1 MRYSPRRSQLRAFSH
16 SLSKYNSMDVHLP
29 AYLLLVIPF
38 LKYPTLFFLI
48 IFHYT
53 FLLLVFYFYINILIL
68 QLNYISIIQVFI
80 TRIIFLIWC
89 FTSSDS
95 KFTPPKTQLFSAL
108 SFLISSLVLLDNS
121 SLFTHKIYVS
131 KFMIVRRS
139 IKANIF
145 LF

>member
-1 MRYSPRRSQLRAFSH
+1 MRYNPRRSQLRAFSY
-16 SLSKYNSMDVHLP
+16 SLSKHNSMDLHLS

-48 IFHYT
+48 IFHCM

-68 QLNYISIIQVFI
+68 QLNYMSIIQVFI
-80 TRIIFLIWC
+80 TRIIFLISC

-95 KFTPPKTQLFSAL
+95 EFTPPKTQLFSAL
-108 SFLISSLVLLDNS
+108 SLLISSLVLLGSS

-131 KFMIVRRS
+131 KFMVVR
-139 IKANIF
+139 
-145 LF
+145 